1 VVDDHVPVLVVAEDL
16 SASLLEAFECLG
28 RGVAVGVVRANL
40 DDRYLGL
47 EAVKEERRGGGVE
60 AVVSDLQNDKGSGAQ
75 NSPLTRW
82 P

>member
-1 VVDDHVPVLVVAEDL
+1 
-16 SASLLEAFECLG
+16 
-28 RGVAVGVVRANL
+28 VAVGVVRADL

-75 NSPLTRW
+75 NSPLTR
-82 P
+82 